1 MLTDINFNDATRD
14 AQQAPE
20 DEGEQVFEFA
30 AKTCKRHA
38 VIKKIVMEFTFENG
52 IAIPD
57 ELARKV
63 CGLGD
68 HGVVS
73 HANGD
78 TVASQDEEPCHFI
91 HPALDSKEQ
100 TRVHEEIRNLVT
112 RHQLKEIVLYLK
124 KMADEKRIL
133 LPANADNAYKEL
145 ERMGLPTGKKGF
157 SLKNFYKE
165 Y

>member
-68 HGVVS
+68 QGVISCAGQQGTDEGSRGDTEPGDASSAEGNRPVPQEDGRREKNTSSRKCRQRLQGAGAHGVADGQEGFQS
-73 HANGD
+73 
-78 TVASQDEEPCHFI
+78 EE
-91 HPALDSKEQ
+91 
-100 TRVHEEIRNLVT
+100 
-112 RHQLKEIVLYLK
+112 
-124 KMADEKRIL
+124 L
-133 LPANADNAYKEL
+133 L
-145 ERMGLPTGKKGF
+145 
-157 SLKNFYKE
+157 
-165 Y
+165 